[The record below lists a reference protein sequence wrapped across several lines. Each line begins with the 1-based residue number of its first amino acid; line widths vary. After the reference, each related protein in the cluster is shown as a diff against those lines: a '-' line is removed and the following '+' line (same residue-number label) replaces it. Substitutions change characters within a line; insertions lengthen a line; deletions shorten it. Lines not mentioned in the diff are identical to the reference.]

1 MMEISDKDGDYSETF
16 DLTSTPVDNAVGL
29 YLKEVSGVPLLTQEE
44 EVELAKQLERGKEAQ
59 HQLSHDGHVSQ
70 EKARLK
76 RLIQQGQDARQH
88 LIEANTRLV
97 VSIAKKYQGLGM
109 PLTDL
114 IQSGNVGLIRATDR
128 FDYRRGYRF
137 GTYATWWIRQA
148 IIRTL
153 SQQGRTIRLPAYM
166 SDRIR
171 KLAKTVRSMEQ
182 DLGRRPTPEEIA
194 RETSFNP
201 EEVRWMLRIS
211 QRPISLEK
219 PMSGEEGA
227 STLGHV
233 IEDENALLPT
243 EGAERHLLREDLERM
258 MSSLKPREVRVLRLR
273 FGLGNTEHHTLKEV
287 GEKLGVTKER
297 VRQIERRALGK
308 LRHPRHIRALQNY
321 LR

>member
-59 HQLSHDGHVSQ
+59 HQLSNDGHVPQ

-76 RLIQQGQDARQH
+76 RLIRQGQEARQH

-97 VSIAKKYQGLGM
+97 VSIARKYQGLGI

-114 IQSGNVGLIRATDR
+114 IQSGNVGLIKAADR

-153 SQQGRTIRLPAYM
+153 SQQGRTIRLPVYM

-171 KLAKTVRSMEQ
+171 KLVKTVRGMEQ
-182 DLGRRPTPEEIA
+182 NLGRRPTPEEIA

-201 EEVRWMLRIS
+201 DEVRWMLRIS
-211 QRPISLEK
+211 QRPVSLEK
-219 PMSGEEGA
+219 PMNGEEDIGEI
-227 STLGHV
+227 GHF

-243 EGAERHLLREDLERM
+243 ESAERHLLREDLERM
-258 MSSLKPREVRVLRLR
+258 MASLKPREVRVLRLR

-297 VRQIERRALGK
+297 VRQIERRALRK
-308 LRHPRHIRALQNY
+308 LRHPRHIRDLQNY